1 MTKTHWQFDK
11 KRIFYFN
18 KRLDNTDRCLTC
30 PKHEFPRT
38 SQNMFNT
45 SFALYMI
52 TTIKKK
58 KEVLKPNCLN
68 GKQKINLNLLKVQQS

>member
-30 PKHEFPRT
+30 PKHESPRT

-58 KEVLKPNCLN
+58 RSFKTKLSEWKTENQLE
-68 GKQKINLNLLKVQQS
+68 SA